1 MYSNEGPLA
10 SFKVSTY
17 NVQTF
22 FVRSKINLK
31 HTVLCKI
38 SSGDV
43 SASDILN
50 LKAYLELDIIKNFV
64 ATFQTLYEKNSFLF

>member
-1 MYSNEGPLA
+1 MFDITTSLIIYLNVLDSNEGPLA

-22 FVRSKINLK
+22 LVRSKINLK

-50 LKAYLELDIIKNFV
+50 L
-64 ATFQTLYEKNSFLF
+64 